1 VATRALRGRAL
12 ASIVR
17 GMERPRSPWHRDGLP
32 AWGWAG
38 LILLRIVTL
47 AWTLLPAALLA
58 AGIWWWTHGG
68 SREAPRLLRSAVQH
82 VKAMADSAFGR

>member
-1 VATRALRGRAL
+1 MAR
-12 ASIVR
+12 
-17 GMERPRSPWHRDGLP
+17 ERKPWRRDGLP
-32 AWGWAG
+32 AWGWAALAG
-38 LILLRIVTL
+38 IRLVTL

-68 SREAPRLLRSAVQH
+68 SSRAPRLAKQVVAK